1 MSELI
6 LLEEA
11 EDVCDELLYEI
22 FRIELAKADDPRT
35 RRGFAAAVASLFRSL
50 RRRMVP
56 DEREA
61 EDKAIEDL
69 DRDWSRTSEPARAR
83 LIDRA
88 ASRIAALGRTLAP
101 KLGEVWRRHIDRII
115 RATRRVIASA
125 FNAEISLAA
134 TAFDQQLVN
143 WIVGSQTN
151 FVTNEYGRRAIALS
165 RRARKIVANGIR
177 RGAFRDDLTRELAR
191 DVKLTVTGRS
201 QWYYDVSSRIYINRG
216 RTLSSLS
223 SYRDAGF
230 DRYEISAT
238 MDARTSDVC
247 RLLHG
252 KIFTVAS
259 GLQQFEEMSQ
269 LDNPEG
275 VRDLAPFV
283 INGLDRDGN
292 EALIFNRNGRRRVLA
307 RVVQSGVGEPGERG
321 KFADV
326 LSDDAL
332 RSNGILAPPYHGS
345 CRTSIVPVA

>member
-35 RRGFAAAVASLFRSL
+35 RRGFRAAVASLYRAL
-50 RRRMVP
+50 RRRMAP

-61 EDKAIEDL
+61 EEKAIEDL
-69 DRDWSRTSEPARAR
+69 DRDWAKTSGPARAKV
-83 LIDRA
+83 IDRA
-88 ASRIAALGRTLAP
+88 ASRIAALGNALAP
-101 KLGEVWRRHIDRII
+101 KLREIWHRHIARII
-115 RATRRVIASA
+115 RATRRAIATA
-125 FNAEISLAA
+125 FNAEISLTA
-134 TAFDQQLVN
+134 TAFDQRLVN

-151 FVTNEYGRRAIALS
+151 FITNEYGRRAVALS
-165 RRARKIVANGIR
+165 RRARRIVADGIKA
-177 RGAFRDDLTRELAR
+177 GMFRDDLTRKLAR

-223 SYRDAGF
+223 SYQDAGF

-238 MDARTSDVC
+238 MDARTSDIC

-252 KIFTVAS
+252 KTFTVAS
-259 GLQQFEEMSQ
+259 GLKQFEEMSE

-275 VRDLAPFV
+275 IRDLAPFV
-283 INGLDRDGN
+283 VNGLDNDGN
-292 EALIFNRNGRRRVLA
+292 EALIFRRNGQRRVLA
-307 RVVQSGVGEPGERG
+307 RVIQSGVGEPGERG
-321 KFADV
+321 RFADV

-332 RSNGILAPPYHGS
+332 RANGIIGPPFHGS
-345 CRTSIVPVA
+345 CRSTIVPVG